1 MSNKIDDMAKFAK
14 FCKDMGFIYQ
24 SSEIYGGINGF
35 WDYGPLGVELKK
47 NIKEAWWQ
55 DMVRNPPPG
64 PDGQEIRMVGLDC
77 AIIMNPKVWVAS
89 GHVGGFSD
97 PMVDCLKCRKR
108 FRADKLKVIRITTV
122 VAANKEQ
129 ANNPKRTVVARAV
142 EADDREAIQKA
153 LDRITVQDEKAH
165 KSQLKATIV
174 TAFGAQGFEP
184 GSPQVIEAL
193 KNSSINV
200 SGEAFD
206 FTTYPRDQEITCPE
220 PNCGGTLTEP
230 RAFNLMNETYTGAVQ
245 SEENKAYLRPETA
258 QGIFVNYKNV
268 LDSTRLKLPF
278 GIAQVGKAFR
288 NEINP
293 RNYTF
298 RSREFEQMEIE
309 FFCPPSE
316 SRKWYEYWR
325 ELRKNWYSTLG
336 INSTN
341 LIPREQ
347 GQEELAHY
355 SVGTT
360 DIEYMFPFSDEP
372 QELEGVAH
380 RGDFDLKAH
389 AKHSGKDLGYFD
401 EEGWNALLQARL
413 TPFKDDKNR
422 LPEEVKLREEQKKQ
436 LEKDEKPKFSFV
448 PHVIE
453 PSAGA
458 DRFTLAVL
466 CEAYHPE
473 DVVKDASGKEEKRC
487 VMKFHPR
494 LAPVKAAIFPLVN
507 KGGMDDAARELYR
520 SLKPYF
526 NVVYD
531 QSGAIGRRYR
541 RQDEAGTPFCITVDG
556 DTMKDGTVTI
566 RDRDTLKQER
576 IPKGE
581 VRARIEAALRG

>member
-1 MSNKIDDMAKFAK
+1 MPTRIDMAKFAK

-35 WDYGPLGVELKK
+35 WDYGPLGVELKR

-77 AIIMNPKVWVAS
+77 SIIMNPKVWVAS
-89 GHVGGFSD
+89 GHASGFQD
-97 PMVDCLKCRKR
+97 PMVACKTEGCKGL
-108 FRADKLKVIRITTV
+108 FRADQIQGLACPLK
-122 VAANKEQ
+122 
-129 ANNPKRTVVARAV
+129 PSKRPG
-142 EADDREAIQKA
+142 EG
-153 LDRITVQDEKAH
+153 
-165 KSQLKATIV
+165 
-174 TAFGAQGFEP
+174 GACQ
-184 GSPQVIEAL
+184 
-193 KNSSINV
+193 
-200 SGEAFD
+200 
-206 FTTYPRDQEITCPE
+206 
-220 PNCGGTLTEP
+220 LTEP
-230 RAFNLMNETYTGAVQ
+230 RAFNLMFESHAGAIQ
-245 SEENKAYLRPETA
+245 SEENKVYLRPETA
-258 QGIFVNYKNV
+258 QGIFVNFKNV
-268 LDSTRLKLPF
+268 LDSSRLKLPF

-293 RNYTF
+293 RNFTF

-309 FFCPPSE
+309 FFCKPEE
-316 SRKWYEYWR
+316 SMKWYEYWR
-325 ELRKNWYSTLG
+325 DLRKRWYSTLG
-336 INSTN
+336 IKSDN
-341 LIPREQ
+341 LKPREQ
-347 GQEELAHY
+347 GKEELAHY
-355 SVGTT
+355 SIGTT

-380 RGDFDLKAH
+380 RGDFDLSAH

-401 EEGWNALLQARL
+401 EEGWNALLQERL
-413 TPFKDDKNR
+413 APFAADKT
-422 LPEEVKLREEQKKQ
+422 KREEEKKK
-436 LEKDEKPKFSFV
+436 LEKDEKSKYQYV

-466 CEAYHPE
+466 CEAYTE
-473 DVVKDASGKEEKRC
+473 DQVPDAKGKMEERI
-487 VMKFHPR
+487 VMRFHPR
-494 LAPVKAAIFPLVN
+494 LAPIKAAIFPLVN
-507 KGGMDDAARELYR
+507 KDGMDERARELYR
-520 SLKPYF
+520 QLKPHF

-576 IPKGE
+576 IPLTE
-581 VRARIEAALRG
+581 VRGVIEKALAPGS